1 MTRQFDYAALNRELS
16 AQKAALTR
24 AINTGDP
31 EKVKEACR
39 KAVAAWNDHFDG
51 WPDDWA
57 RWQRA
62 LDDVLP
68 WNQSV
73 NLEDL

>member
-1 MTRQFDYAALNRELS
+1 VISNAKYSQ
-16 AQKAALTR
+16 QKAALTR

-31 EKVKEACR
+31 DKIRKTVR
-39 KAVAAWNDHFDG
+39 KAVTEWGHDP

-62 LDDVLP
+62 LDDHVQFGLR
-68 WNQSV
+68 
-73 NLEDL
+73 LEDL